1 MAGWLRG
8 FGGGGFD
15 VLEDVDFG
23 NESAAVRFC
32 LMESDVSELE
42 GMGSV
47 DLEAHP
53 LAWSTLPC
61 TFLESD
67 VSCGSFCWDH
77 FCGGFHVNGEKA
89 IQVCL

>member
-1 MAGWLRG
+1 MAGWFRWFQWGG

-15 VLEDVDFG
+15 VLEDADFG

-67 VSCGSFCWDH
+67 VSGGSFVGTT
-77 FCGGFHVNGEKA
+77 FLVA
-89 IQVCL
+89 SM